1 MNVEPFLARLE
12 GVKSIPGQRGL
23 RRWMAKCP
31 AHDDKKPTLSVAEAA
46 NGTIL
51 LKCWAG
57 CPALDIVEA
66 VGLTL
71 GDLFPTR
78 DLRKLTK
85 AEAADVRMLA
95 KRNDVEACAYTLEI
109 ESHVV
114 LQCAIAMQAG
124 RKLSE
129 DTLARLV
136 QAYNR
141 VSNARHPI
149 RKPHGTYPI

>member
-1 MNVEPFLARLE
+1 MNVDPFLARLE
-12 GVKSIPGQRGL
+12 GVKPIPGQRGMH
-23 RRWMAKCP
+23 RWDAKCP
-31 AHDDKKPTLSVAEAA
+31 AHEDKKPSLRVSEAA

-51 LKCWAG
+51 LTCWAG
-57 CPALDIVEA
+57 CQALDIVEA

-71 GDLFPTR
+71 ADLFPTR

-95 KRNDVEACAYTLEI
+95 KRNDVEACAYTVEH
-109 ESHVV
+109 EAHVV

-124 RKLSE
+124 RRLS
-129 DTLARLV
+129 DATLARLV

-141 VSNARHPI
+141 VSDARHPI
-149 RKPHGTYPI
+149 RKPHGTHPV